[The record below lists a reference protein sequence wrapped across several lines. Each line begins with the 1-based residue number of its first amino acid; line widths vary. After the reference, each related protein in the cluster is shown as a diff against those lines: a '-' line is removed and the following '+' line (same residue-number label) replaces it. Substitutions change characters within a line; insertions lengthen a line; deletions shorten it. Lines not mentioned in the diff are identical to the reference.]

1 MFLKAGGDR
10 PLLITVLDRI
20 IQKDA
25 YDLREEPR
33 LDLRTDAALYFH
45 RERLSRV
52 LDHLAEAA
60 RAALHRLRK
69 IRIDKRQI
77 LGRRLPD
84 LGEQHKV
91 IDEEREAL
99 HLRNDIARPLV
110 LAVDQ
115 LHRLRI
121 RGNDRDRRLQLMA
134 GIRNESLLVLHISD
148 EGADRDPR
156 KHRHDTDEKQKAE
169 QPEERR
175 IFQEGLHRR
184 QIPRAVQNDDQQ
196 IAIRGTAH
204 MVCIGPLLL
213 LEIAFALPG
222 LHRSHRCLY
231 RTFRRKGSDV
241 IDIRHLGRTITVQ
254 QYGKITGLV
263 REFRRILD
271 PAAVWEPAVPAYAP
285 RGDDAAIVCDGL
297 KHIMNVPPHNEVHHP
312 IDDRERDRYDD
323 EHRQRGQK
331 YELSVQFLDHIHK

>member
-1 MFLKAGGDR
+1 
-10 PLLITVLDRI
+10 
-20 IQKDA
+20 
-25 YDLREEPR
+25 
-33 LDLRTDAALYFH
+33 
-45 RERLSRV
+45 
-52 LDHLAEAA
+52 
-60 RAALHRLRK
+60 
-69 IRIDKRQI
+69 
-77 LGRRLPD
+77 
-84 LGEQHKV
+84 
-91 IDEEREAL
+91 
-99 HLRNDIARPLV
+99 
-110 LAVDQ
+110 
-115 LHRLRI
+115 
-121 RGNDRDRRLQLMA
+121 MA

-184 QIPRAVQNDDQQ
+184 QIARAVQNDDQQ

-222 LHRSHRCLY
+222 LHCSHRCLY

-241 IDIRHLGRTITVQ
+241 IDIRHLGRAITVQ

-271 PAAVWEPAVPAYAP
+271 PAAIREPASPAYAP

>member
-20 IQKDA
+20 VQKDA

-33 LDLRTDAALYFH
+33 LDLRMDAALYFH

-60 RAALHRLRK
+60 RAALYRLRK

-84 LGEQHKV
+84 LGEQYKV

-121 RGNDRDRRLQLMA
+121 RGNDRDRRL
-134 GIRNESLLVLHISD
+134 
-148 EGADRDPR
+148 
-156 KHRHDTDEKQKAE
+156 
-169 QPEERR
+169 
-175 IFQEGLHRR
+175 
-184 QIPRAVQNDDQQ
+184 
-196 IAIRGTAH
+196 
-204 MVCIGPLLL
+204 
-213 LEIAFALPG
+213 
-222 LHRSHRCLY
+222 
-231 RTFRRKGSDV
+231 
-241 IDIRHLGRTITVQ
+241 
-254 QYGKITGLV
+254 
-263 REFRRILD
+263 
-271 PAAVWEPAVPAYAP
+271 
-285 RGDDAAIVCDGL
+285 
-297 KHIMNVPPHNEVHHP
+297 
-312 IDDRERDRYDD
+312 
-323 EHRQRGQK
+323 
-331 YELSVQFLDHIHK
+331 